1 MVEDFRPEEVA
12 GVWTP
17 EAFPLYYS
25 DNDQFRIGGAGGVP
39 GGAAGAIGEVD
50 IPLNT
55 YPHILW
61 SVRLANTYN
70 LRTDPDGLLPVNFRP
85 IDRLGL
91 LIWDE
96 EQRVRV
102 IFAQQNII
110 ADPML
115 QAFITGRMNG
125 IHWHPLPSPY
135 LLRGANNVRVE
146 AVRITG
152 YPTLGDAQNQFEI
165 IPTID
170 VGLVT
175 SVLVTDLFPAG
186 PPGSTGHV
194 RGGAGRPRG

>member
-1 MVEDFRPEEVA
+1 MVAGFNPDEVA

-17 EAFPLYYS
+17 EAFPLYYA
-25 DNDQFRIGGAGGVP
+25 DNAQFRAGGAGGTP
-39 GGAAGAIGEVD
+39 SGAAGARAEVD

-61 SVRLANTYN
+61 GVRMSNTYN
-70 LRTDPDGLLPVNFRP
+70 LRTDPDGLLPVNFRAV
-85 IDRLGL
+85 DRLGL

-96 EQRVRV
+96 EQR
-102 IFAQQNII
+102 ITIDFAQQNII
-110 ADPML
+110 AQPLL
-115 QAFITGRMNG
+115 QALLTGRMNG
-125 IHWHPLPSPY
+125 VHWHPLPSPY

-152 YPTLGDAQNQFEI
+152 YPTLGDAQNTFDI

-194 RGGAGRPRG
+194 RGGADRPRG